1 MSYVNKVD
9 GYFIR
14 LSNGDYLSV
23 FDLDI
28 VKEKT
33 MEVTKLKELLKDCR
47 DELDKYDSYTDFNE
61 VGRYKLLIKINE
73 ALKW

>member
-33 MEVTKLKELLKDCR
+33 MEVTKLKELRNNTWDTNRVDTAIKFLTENFEVKD
-47 DELDKYDSYTDFNE
+47 DPEHNTK
-61 VGRYKLLIKINE
+61 
-73 ALKW
+73 